1 MNVKRKD
8 KDRILLSV
16 SYAAITLF
24 SLACLIPFVMV
35 ISASLSNDQS
45 VALNGFSLLPR
56 GITTYTY
63 EYLFDSKGAMLL
75 KAYGIT
81 LFTVVVGTLF
91 SVAVT
96 VSYAYVA
103 SMKDFKYANTLSF
116 IAWFTMVFSGGLLPW
131 YILTTKYY
139 YLHNNL
145 WALFIPYAINVFNM
159 FLMRNFFKGIP
170 QELAE
175 SAKIDGAG
183 HFRIYFS
190 IMIPL
195 AQVGI
200 VTITLFYALSFWND
214 FFLSL
219 MLITDRDLYPVQLLL
234 YNMMSNISFLTSG
247 GGGSD
252 AFAQGSSQVIIPTM
266 TARMALTCITIGP
279 IILVYPFA
287 QRFFVK
293 GITIGAVKG

>member
-1 MNVKRKD
+1 MNIVKND
-8 KDRILLSV
+8 KLLIWF
-16 SYAAITLF
+16 SYIIIILF
-24 SLACLIPFVMV
+24 SLVCLIPFIMV
-35 ISASLSNDQS
+35 LSASLSNDQE
-45 VALNGFSLLPR
+45 VALHGFSFIPR
-56 GITTYTY
+56 NITTYTY
-63 EYLFDSKGAMLL
+63 EFLFASKGALLL

-81 LFTVVVGTLF
+81 IFTVVFGTLF
-91 SVAVT
+91 SLAVT

-103 SMKDFKYANTLSF
+103 ANSDFKYAKVLSF
-116 IAWFTMVFSGGLLPW
+116 VAWFTMVFSGGLLPW

-139 YLHNNL
+139 SLHNNL

-170 QELAE
+170 KELSE

-200 VTITLFYALSFWND
+200 VTIALFYALSYWND

-219 MLITDRDLYPVQLLL
+219 MLITDRNLYPVQLLL
-234 YNMMSNISFLTSG
+234 YNMMSNIAYLTSG
-247 GGGSD
+247 GGATD
-252 AFAQGSSQVIIPTM
+252 AYTQGMSQVIVPTM

-279 IILVYPFA
+279 VILVYPFA

>member
-1 MNVKRKD
+1 
-8 KDRILLSV
+8 
-16 SYAAITLF
+16 
-24 SLACLIPFVMV
+24 MV
-35 ISASLSNDQS
+35 VSASLSNDQQ
-45 VALNGFSLLPR
+45 VALHGFSLLPR
-56 GITTYTY
+56 DITAYTY
-63 EYLFDSKGAMLL
+63 EFLFASKGSMLI

-91 SVAVT
+91 SLAVT

-103 SMKDFKYANTLSF
+103 SIKDFKYANTLSF

-139 YLHNNL
+139 HLHNNL
-145 WALFIPYAINVFNM
+145 WALFIPYAMNVFNM

-183 HFRIYFS
+183 HFRIYFQ

-195 AQVGI
+195 ARVGI
-200 VTITLFYALSFWND
+200 VTITLFYALSYWND

-219 MLITDRDLYPVQLLL
+219 MLVTDRDLYPVQLLL
-234 YNMMSNISFLTSG
+234 YNMMSNITFLTSG
-247 GGGSD
+247 GGSSD
-252 AFAQGSSQVIIPTM
+252 AYAQGASQVMIPTM